1 MGGFCASKNVL
12 YRIPKFNRKNAQ
24 KSADFVEVVLNRLTN
39 GGHCSMAVGDGISL
53 NVDCELA
60 TAALALLDDLDKKGI
75 ELDVEDS
82 VNRKINLY
90 YQH

>member
-1 MGGFCASKNVL
+1 
-12 YRIPKFNRKNAQ
+12 
-24 KSADFVEVVLNRLTN
+24 
-39 GGHCSMAVGDGISL
+39 MAVGDGISL

-60 TAALALLDDLDKKGI
+60 TAALAMLDDLDKKGI